1 MEHTTKDLTVWNG
14 ERGKTYFYQS
24 ELPYSATAAEFGAPG
39 YCGYRV
45 APHVKEHGGWG
56 VGVYSFFRDHNVTVQ
71 SGIVCP
77 AALEK
82 SFVAPLAVFL
92 NGHGG
97 FRHVLNDK
105 GHASFGPATSVNYVC

>member
-1 MEHTTKDLTVWNG
+1 M
-14 ERGKTYFYQS
+14 
-24 ELPYSATAAEFGAPG
+24 
-39 YCGYRV
+39 
-45 APHVKEHGGWG
+45 
-56 VGVYSFFRDHNVTVQ
+56 TVQ

-97 FRHVLNDK
+97 IRHVLNDK